1 MAVISKMVSK
11 VSKVS
16 SKNLGYL
23 LLPIPFAQSFEVAIL
38 AIVGDD
44 GLVEGGICVEYLF

>member
-16 SKNLGYL
+16 GKTWGCL
-23 LLPIPFAQSFEVAIL
+23 LLPIPFAQSLEVAIL
-38 AIVGDD
+38 AIVGTKKCR
-44 GLVEGGICVEYLF
+44 GAR